1 MKGRAPNSG
10 ASGSQEKVPPEGV
23 SIQWID
29 FLIGN
34 VFSKGCPLTILT
46 DNGKAF
52 VAEAVTKTYE
62 RFGIKGKQ
70 STPYN
75 PRGNGQAE
83 RLVQTIKSALKKYG
97 LTTVKSAKQALAR
110 VMFDYNTAV
119 HSTTGYS
126 PFFMMMKFEPRYPL
140 ESVLGTGKVQS
151 TPNQAVKEGV
161 RIGLETDLKAR
172 KKIAQAE
179 ASQDKRLDDQGKFDA
194 TKEFDIGD
202 RVWIRNELARA
213 ALDPSYLGPGTIV
226 GRLAPN
232 AYLVDLNGTR
242 KKVNIRKLTRYVPDT
257 PMTEIRVD
265 LGDAMRQAQRIEPE
279 ETAKATQVRPLM
291 KQQETVFIDE
301 VIEEEEPIDALVEEP
316 EEIPIPLEAVGA
328 RQRTLTDLAEAE
340 DIRPE
345 GKMFALNAAS
355 YWNSARP
362 RPQQVRDAVQM
373 IRGIAHEQWINDITK
388 PLAEGETKEM
398 RLQKIAQKI
407 EEEFA

>member
-1 MKGRAPNSG
+1 
-10 ASGSQEKVPPEGV
+10 
-23 SIQWID
+23 
-29 FLIGN
+29 
-34 VFSKGCPLTILT
+34 
-46 DNGKAF
+46 
-52 VAEAVTKTYE
+52 
-62 RFGIKGKQ
+62 
-70 STPYN
+70 
-75 PRGNGQAE
+75 
-83 RLVQTIKSALKKYG
+83 
-97 LTTVKSAKQALAR
+97 
-110 VMFDYNTAV
+110 
-119 HSTTGYS
+119 
-126 PFFMMMKFEPRYPL
+126 MMMKFEPRYPL